1 MTVIVRALHL
11 DRPADTEA
19 FARILP
25 QALGSARAGET
36 PFTCLPA
43 MLATPAS
50 VAYAAANAHPDAHY
64 RQLLAQTGDG
74 EMIGTAQVGVAYDSP
89 EPGQGYANVYVHPE
103 HTGRGAGTLL
113 LRTAEEHLA
122 QHGATEVHCWAL
134 DTPRDLAWAAA
145 HGYRA
150 SRSAHFLRLD
160 LTAGPLPP
168 RQPLPPNVELRTA
181 SDYAADPRPLFHLD
195 AEATSDEPGD
205 IQAELTD
212 YEQWLRDTWHQPL
225 LNHELTT
232 VAVVDGTP
240 AAFTAALTDGEGRY
254 LSGMTGTARAFR
266 GRGLAKLAKNDSLH
280 RSRAAG
286 ITVAY
291 TGNDAG
297 NEPMLAINKWFG
309 YTLDTTEIRHVR
321 TLTH

>member
-1 MTVIVRALHL
+1 MTVIVRTLRP
-11 DRPADTEA
+11 DDPADTEA
-19 FARILP
+19 FARI
-25 QALGSARAGET
+25 RR
-36 PFTCLPA
+36 TCLPA
-43 MLATPAS
+43 MLATPSS
-50 VAYAAANAHPDAHY
+50 VAYDAAHAHPDAHY
-64 RQLLAQTGDG
+64 RQLIAQTGDG
-74 EMIGTAQVGVAYDSP
+74 EAIGTAQVGLAHDSP

-103 HTGRGAGTLL
+103 HTGHGAGTLL

-122 QHGATEVHCWAL
+122 LHGATEAHCWAL
-134 DTPRDLAWAAA
+134 DTPRNLAWAAA
-145 HGYRA
+145 RGYRA

-160 LTAGPLPP
+160 LTAGGLPP
-168 RQPLPPNVELRTA
+168 HVELRTA
-181 SDYAADPRPLFHLD
+181 SDYAADPRPLFDLD
-195 AEATSDEPGD
+195 AEATTDEPGD

-212 YEQWLRDTWHQPL
+212 YEQWLRDTWRHPL

-254 LSGMTGTARAFR
+254 VSGMTGTARAFR

-280 RSRAAG
+280 RARAAG

-291 TGNDAG
+291 TGNDTG

-309 YTLDTTEIRHVR
+309 YVLDATEIRHVR
-321 TLTH
+321 TLPR

>member
-1 MTVIVRALHL
+1 MTVIVRALDL
-11 DRPADTEA
+11 GDRADTEA
-19 FARILP
+19 FARIR
-25 QALGSARAGET
+25 RA
-36 PFTCLPA
+36 CLPA

-50 VAYAAANAHPDAHY
+50 VAHDAAHAHPGAHY
-64 RQLLAQTGDG
+64 RQLIAQTGDG
-74 EMIGTAQVGVAYDSP
+74 EVVGTAQVGLAYDSP
-89 EPGQGYANVYVHPE
+89 RPGQGYANVYVHPE
-103 HTGRGAGTLL
+103 RTGRGAGALL

-122 QHGATEVHCWAL
+122 RHGATEVHCWAL
-134 DTPRDLAWAAA
+134 DAPRNLAWAAA
-145 HGYRA
+145 RGYRA

-160 LTAGPLPP
+160 LTSGALPR
-168 RQPLPPNVELRTA
+168 RQALPPNVELRTA
-181 SDYAADPRPLFHLD
+181 SDHAADPRPLFDLD

-205 IQAELTD
+205 IQSELGD
-212 YEQWLRDTWHQPL
+212 YEQWLSETWRQPL

-232 VAVVDGTP
+232 VVLVDGTP

-254 LSGMTGTARAFR
+254 VSGMTGTARAFR

-280 RSRAAG
+280 RARAAG

-291 TGNDAG
+291 TGNDTG

-309 YTLDTTEIRHVR
+309 YVLDATEIRHVR